1 MKHNK
6 TQPLVSLI
14 TVVYN
19 CEQYVEEA
27 VKSVLNQT
35 YPNIEY
41 IVVDGASIDLT
52 LEIIDNYRD
61 EIDVLISEPDRGI
74 YDAMNKGLRLSTGE
88 IVGFVNAD
96 DSLYPDAIEKVVAAF
111 HDSKN
116 PDYVYGIVDRIN
128 KQGKVIGQTKP
139 ISEEQMNSKRF
150 QEMPFAHPACFI
162 SKHVYNTIGVFDLKF
177 AISADYDFILRM
189 MEHEFIGHPVEI
201 IIARFREGGRSGG
214 LKTFMETLKV
224 HKKHGVTFIDRHLS
238 FVSSVIKLTIMNYF
252 PPAIVKSIRK
262 FRKNSRHTD
271 L

>member
-19 CEQYVEEA
+19 GEQYVEEA

-41 IVVDGASIDLT
+41 IVVDGASTDLT
-52 LEIIDNYRD
+52 LEIIDKYRD

-74 YDAMNKGLRLSTGE
+74 YDAMNKGLNIATGE
-88 IVGFVNAD
+88 IIGFVNAD
-96 DSLYPDAIEKVVAAF
+96 DGLYPEAAERIVETF
-111 HDSKN
+111 LQENK

-128 KQGKVIGQTKP
+128 QQGEVIGQTKP
-139 ISEEQMNSKRF
+139 VPEEHMNRKRF

-162 SKHVYNTIGVFDLKF
+162 SKHVYNTIGVFDIKY
-177 AISADYDFILRM
+177 AISADYDFVLRM
-189 MEHEFIGHPVEI
+189 MENGFTGHPVEF